1 MTIATRTSS
10 SVINFDVF
18 NLPPYTPLSI
28 WVNGTN
34 HTLVSSPLN
43 GYIGDE
49 IITDGAGGAKGTI
62 ILNEVWTSFDGDI
75 QIWFKDGSERDAVYS
90 APKKS
95 IFASVTANRL
105 DEALSNGG
113 NSVIPEAAN
122 RGQEAATTLNPLTQ
136 TFFVDAGKYPQG
148 LAITSLE
155 LYFAT
160 KDSELPVSIEFRRVI
175 NGVPSAG
182 DVIHGTPVL
191 KLPSEVNVPA
201 SPNSGIGPSTKFS
214 FTPLYFQPGEYAFS
228 VISNS
233 PKYTLYAGKLGATV
247 LGTGEIVN
255 KEPYAGRLFKS
266 QNTNLWLEETNTD
279 LCFKINKAKFE
290 TGTATFELQ
299 TAETPE
305 VQFDS
310 IYLDT
315 ASYNFG
321 DLTNINYTV
330 KGKRWPDNSDQP
342 YVSFKE
348 KTPFKLVSRLK
359 TKDAGDTKVAIT
371 FTNTNPDI
379 SPFIDKGKTVLYSFK
394 NLIEPYEVDTQDSEL
409 YYGNGVASS
418 KYISKIVTLEE
429 GFDSTGLEVKLDV
442 NRKTGTDIGVY
453 CRVISGSD
461 NGIDSSIE
469 KRDWKIM
476 PVFNQNA
483 TVSNQGSNSGNV
495 GKSFVGLSETEF
507 YTETYKILEED
518 SISTTGTANLS
529 YTADLGGVSTTF
541 NSFNKFQVKIIFY
554 ANDSTIVPK
563 IKNLIGTAVI

>member
-49 IITDGAGGAKGTI
+49 IITDGAGRARGTL
-62 ILNEVWTSFDGDI
+62 ILNEMWTSFDGDI

-95 IFASVTANRL
+95 IFASVTANRS

-113 NSVIPEAAN
+113 NSVVPEAAN

-155 LYFAT
+155 LYFST
-160 KDSELPVSIEFRRVI
+160 KDSELPVSIEFRRVV

-182 DVIHGTPVL
+182 DVIHGTPVM

-201 SPNSGIGPSTKFS
+201 TPNAGIGPSTKFS

-247 LGTGEIVN
+247 LGTGAIVN
-255 KEPYAGRLFKS
+255 KEPYTGRLFKS

-330 KGKRWPDNSDQP
+330 KGKRWPDNADQP

-371 FTNTNPDI
+371 FTNANPDI

-394 NLIEPYEVDTQDSEL
+394 NLIEPYEVDTRDSEL
-409 YYGNGVASS
+409 YYDNGVASS
-418 KYISKIVTLEE
+418 RYISKIVTLEE

>member
-34 HTLVSSPLN
+34 HTLVSAPLN

-49 IITDGAGGAKGTI
+49 IITDGAGRARGTL
-62 ILNEVWTSFDGDI
+62 ILNEMWTSFDGDI
-75 QIWFKDGSERDAVYS
+75 QIWFKDGSERAAVYS

-95 IFASVTANRL
+95 IFASVTANRS

-113 NSVIPEAAN
+113 NSVVPEAAN

-155 LYFAT
+155 LYFST
-160 KDSELPVSIEFRRVI
+160 KDSELPVSIEFRRVV

-182 DVIHGTPVL
+182 DVIHGTPVM

-201 SPNSGIGPSTKFS
+201 TPNAGIGPSTKFS

-247 LGTGEIVN
+247 LGTGAIVN
-255 KEPYAGRLFKS
+255 KEPYTGRLFKS

-330 KGKRWPDNSDQP
+330 KGKRWPDNADQP

-371 FTNTNPDI
+371 FTNANPDI

-394 NLIEPYEVDTQDSEL
+394 NLIEPYEVDTRDSEL
-409 YYGNGVASS
+409 YYDNGVASS
-418 KYISKIVTLEE
+418 RYISKIVTLEE

-495 GKSFVGLSETEF
+495 GKSFVGLSETGF

>member
-18 NLPPYTPLSI
+18 NLPPYTSLSI

-34 HTLVSSPLN
+34 HTLVSAPLN

-49 IITDGAGGAKGTI
+49 IITDGSGRARGAI
-62 ILNEVWTSFDGDI
+62 ILNEMWTSFDGDI
-75 QIWFKDGSERDAVYS
+75 QIWFKGGDERDSVYS

-95 IFASVTANRL
+95 IFASVTANRS
-105 DEALSNGG
+105 DESLSNGG
-113 NSVIPEAAN
+113 NSVVPEAAN
-122 RGQEAATTLNPLTQ
+122 RGQEAATTLTPLTQ

-155 LYFAT
+155 LYFST

-182 DVIHGTPVL
+182 DVIHGTPVV
-191 KLPSEVNVPA
+191 KLSSEVNVPT

-214 FTPLYFQPGEYAFS
+214 FNPLYFAPGEYAFS

-233 PKYTLYAGKLGATV
+233 PNYTLYAGKLGATV
-247 LGTGEIVN
+247 LGTNEIVN
-255 KEPYAGRLFKS
+255 KEPYTGRLFKS

-299 TAETPE
+299 TAATPE

-310 IYLDT
+310 VYLDT
-315 ASYNFG
+315 AGYNFG
-321 DLTNINYTV
+321 DLTNIDYTL
-330 KGKRWPDNSDQP
+330 KGKRWPDSADQP

-348 KTPFKLVSRLK
+348 KTPFKLVARWR
-359 TKDAGDTKVAIT
+359 TRDVGDTKVAIT

-394 NLIEPYEVDTQDSEL
+394 NLIDPFEIDTRDSEL
-409 YYGNGVASS
+409 YYGNGVAAS
-418 KYISKIVTLEE
+418 KYISKIVTLED

-453 CRVISGSD
+453 CRVISSSD

-469 KRDWKIM
+469 KRDWRIM
-476 PVFNQNA
+476 PLFNQNA
-483 TVSNQGSNSGNV
+483 TVSNQSSFSGNI
-495 GKSFVGLSETEF
+495 GKSFAGLSETEF

-518 SISTTGTANLS
+518 TVATTGTANLL
-529 YTADLGGVSTTF
+529 YTAMLGGVSTTF
-541 NSFNKFQVKIIFY
+541 NSFNKFQVKVIFY
-554 ANDSTIVPK
+554 ANDYTVVPK

>member
-49 IITDGAGGAKGTI
+49 IITDGAGRARGTL
-62 ILNEVWTSFDGDI
+62 ILNEMWTSFDGDI
-75 QIWFKDGSERDAVYS
+75 QIWFKDGSERDAVYT
-90 APKKS
+90 APKNA
-95 IFASVTANRL
+95 IFASVTANRS

-113 NSVIPEAAN
+113 NSVVPEAAN

-155 LYFAT
+155 LYFST
-160 KDSELPVSIEFRRVI
+160 KDSELPVSIEFRRVV

-182 DVIHGTPVL
+182 DVIHGTPVM

-201 SPNSGIGPSTKFS
+201 TPNAGIGPSTKFS

-247 LGTGEIVN
+247 LGTGAIVN
-255 KEPYAGRLFKS
+255 KEPYTGRLFKS

-371 FTNTNPDI
+371 FTNANPDI

-394 NLIEPYEVDTQDSEL
+394 NLIEPYEVDTRDSEL
-409 YYGNGVASS
+409 YYDNGVASS
-418 KYISKIVTLEE
+418 RYISKIVTLEE

-495 GKSFVGLSETEF
+495 GKSFVGLSETAF

-518 SISTTGTANLS
+518 SISTTGTANLL

>member
-18 NLPPYTPLSI
+18 NLPPYTSLSI

-34 HTLVSSPLN
+34 HTLVSAPLN

-49 IITDGAGGAKGTI
+49 IITDGAGRAKGTI
-62 ILNEVWTSFDGDI
+62 ILNEMWTSFDGDI
-75 QIWFKDGSERDAVYS
+75 QIWFKDGSERDSVYS
-90 APKKS
+90 APKKAV
-95 IFASVTANRL
+95 FASVTANRS
-105 DEALSNGG
+105 DESLSNGG
-113 NSVIPEAAN
+113 NSVVPEAAN
-122 RGQEAATTLNPLTQ
+122 RGQETASTLSPLTQ

-155 LYFAT
+155 LYFST

-182 DVIHGTPVL
+182 DVIHGTPVV
-191 KLPSEVNVPA
+191 KLPSEVNVPV

-214 FTPLYFQPGEYAFS
+214 FNPLYFAPGEYAFS

-233 PKYTLYAGKLGATV
+233 PNYKLYSGKLGATV

-255 KEPYAGRLFKS
+255 KEPYTGRLFKS

-299 TAETPE
+299 TAAIPE

-310 IYLDT
+310 VYLDT
-315 ASYNFG
+315 AGYNFG
-321 DLTNINYTV
+321 DLTNINYTL
-330 KGKRWPDNSDQP
+330 KGKRWPDSADQP
-342 YVSFKE
+342 YVDFKE
-348 KTPFKLVSRLK
+348 KTPFKLVARWR
-359 TKDAGDTKVAIT
+359 TRDTGDTKVGIT
-371 FTNTNPDI
+371 FTNNNPDI
-379 SPFIDKGKTVLYSFK
+379 SPFIDKGKTSLFSFK
-394 NLIEPYEVDTQDSEL
+394 NLIDPFEVDTRDSEL
-409 YYGNGVASS
+409 YYGNGVALS
-418 KYISKIVTLEE
+418 KYISKIVTLED

-453 CRVISGSD
+453 CRVISAAD

-469 KRDWKIM
+469 KRDWRIM
-476 PVFNQNA
+476 PLFNQNA
-483 TVSNQGSNSGNV
+483 TVSNQASYSGNV
-495 GKSFVGLSETEF
+495 GKSFAGLSETEF

-518 SISTTGTANLS
+518 SAATTGTANLL
-529 YTADLGGVSTTF
+529 YTADIGGVNTTF
-541 NSFNKFQVKIIFY
+541 NSFNKFQVKVVFY